1 MSARRSGCDAA
12 DVLAAKG
19 GVAEEGAVAEGVVA
33 ADVVAADVIA
43 AADVIVASAATHLW
57 VNNVRDLTNFSAAA
71 IALLLPTP
79 YFLPSMKSF

>member
-12 DVLAAKG
+12 DV
-19 GVAEEGAVAEGVVA
+19 VAAEGVVE
-33 ADVVAADVIA
+33 ADVV
-43 AADVIVASAATHLW
+43 AADVIVASAATHLC

>member
-1 MSARRSGCDAA
+1 MSEMSARRSGCDAA

-33 ADVVAADVIA
+33 ADVVAA
-43 AADVIVASAATHLW
+43 ADVIVASAATHLC

>member
-1 MSARRSGCDAA
+1 MSEMSARRSGCDAA
-12 DVLAAKG
+12 DVLAA
-19 GVAEEGAVAEGVVA
+19 EGAVAEG
-33 ADVVAADVIA
+33 VVAADVIA
-43 AADVIVASAATHLW
+43 AADVIVASAATHLC

>member
-1 MSARRSGCDAA
+1 MAA
-12 DVLAAKG
+12 
-19 GVAEEGAVAEGVVA
+19 EGAVAEGAVA
-33 ADVVAADVIA
+33 ADVVVEADVVM
-43 AADVIVASAATHLW
+43 AADVIVASAATHLC

>member
-12 DVLAAKG
+12 DVL
-19 GVAEEGAVAEGVVA
+19 VAEGVA
-33 ADVVAADVIA
+33 EAEGVVVVEADVIA
-43 AADVIVASAATHLW
+43 AADVIVASAATHLC